1 VQLGDYLGVIQR
13 QWRLIVVCVLLAV
26 GLGALLTLRATPQY
40 AATSRLFVSTPG
52 SDTSAAYQGGLFSQ
66 QRVSS
71 YADLVT
77 GDEIAQR
84 VIDRLGLHEQ
94 ASQLSGQISANV
106 VPETVILD
114 VTVTDPNPR
123 LAQRL
128 DRAVAQEFTDY
139 ITELETPPGR
149 HRAPIKATVVDPA
162 PLPRVAVS
170 PQPLRNVG
178 LAALLGLLLGVGAA
192 VLRETLNTSV
202 RTPEDIAAA
211 SEAPILGSIAYDA
224 DAAKQPLVTSLDTH
238 APRVE
243 AFRVL
248 RTNLQFVDVDRASKL
263 FLVTSSLPGEG
274 KTTTATNLAVTLA
287 RAGQRVVLLEGDLR
301 RPKVAEYLG
310 LESVVGLTTVLVGRL
325 AMNEA
330 LQPWGRDGLVV
341 LTSGATPPNPSELLQ
356 SHSMARVLADLRR
369 RFDVIVV
376 DAPPL
381 LPVTDAALLA
391 AQADGTL
398 LVVRHGRTKR
408 EQVRGSVERVHAVG
422 GHLVGVVLNMAPHRG
437 SDAYSYGYGYGY
449 GYAPAAGRR
458 RADVPVTDPAA
469 AEPRIQPIRE
479 PYVDEVIDVR

>member
-1 VQLGDYLGVIQR
+1 VELGDYLRITRR
-13 QWRLIVVCVLLAV
+13 QWRLIVVCLLIAV
-26 GLGALLTLRATPQY
+26 GVAALLTLQVTPRY
-40 AATSRLFVSTPG
+40 ASTSRLFVSTPG

-66 QRVSS
+66 QRVAS

-84 VIDRLGLHEQ
+84 VIDKLGLHES
-94 ASQLSGQISANV
+94 ASALSSQISATV

-123 LAQRL
+123 MAQRL
-128 DRAVAQEFTDY
+128 DQAVADEFTDY
-139 ITELETPPGR
+139 ITELETPPGK

-162 PLPRVAVS
+162 PLPGSAVY
-170 PQPLRNVG
+170 PQPVRNIG
-178 LAALLGLLLGVGAA
+178 LAAIVGLLLGVGGA

-202 RTPEDIAAA
+202 RTPEDVAAA
-211 SEAPILGSIAYDA
+211 SGAPILGSIAYDA
-224 DAAKQPLVTSLDTH
+224 SAAKEPLVTGLDTH

-243 AFRVL
+243 AFRML

-287 RAGQRVVLLEGDLR
+287 RAGQRVVLVEGDLR
-301 RPKVAEYLG
+301 RPKVGEYLR
-310 LESVVGLTTVLVGRL
+310 LETVVGLTTVLVGRL
-325 AMNEA
+325 AIDDA
-330 LQPWGRDGLVV
+330 LQPWGKDGLVV

-356 SHSMARVLADLRR
+356 SQSMAQVLADLRR

-391 AQADGTL
+391 AQADGAL
-398 LVVRHGRTKR
+398 LVVRHGKTKR
-408 EQVRGSVERVHAVG
+408 EQVRGSVERLQAVG
-422 GHLVGVVLNMAPHRG
+422 GRLVGVVLNMAPQRG
-437 SDAYSYGYGYGY
+437 NDSYSYGYGYGY
-449 GYAPAAGRR
+449 GYAPASGRR
-458 RADVPVTDPAA
+458 RATGAQDGQG
-469 AEPRIQPIRE
+469 AEPPVEPARE
-479 PYVDEVIDVR
+479 PHRDEVIDVF

>member
-1 VQLGDYLGVIQR
+1 VELRDYLRVIRR
-13 QWRLIVVCVLLAV
+13 QWRLIVLCLLVAV
-26 GLGALLTLRATPQY
+26 GAAALLTLRATPQY
-40 AATSRLFVSTPG
+40 ASTSRLFVSTPG

-66 QRVSS
+66 QRVAS

-84 VIDRLGLHEQ
+84 VIDNLGLHETP
-94 ASQLSGQISANV
+94 ARLSGQISATV

-123 LAQRL
+123 MAQRL
-128 DRAVAQEFTDY
+128 DQAVADEFTDY
-139 ITELETPPGR
+139 ISELETPPGK

-162 PLPRVAVS
+162 PLPHTAVS
-170 PQPLRNVG
+170 PQPVRNVG
-178 LAALLGLLLGVGAA
+178 LAAIVGLLLGVGGA

-211 SEAPILGSIAYDA
+211 SGAPILGSIAYDA
-224 DAAKQPLVTSLDTH
+224 TAVKQPLVTNLDTH

-263 FLVTSSLPGEG
+263 FLVTSSMPGEG
-274 KTTTATNLAVTLA
+274 KTTTAVNLAVTLA
-287 RAGQRVVLLEGDLR
+287 RAGQRVVLVEADLR
-301 RPKVAEYLG
+301 RPKVGQYLR
-310 LESVVGLTTVLVGRL
+310 LETVVGLTTVLVGRL
-325 AMNEA
+325 AIDEA

-341 LTSGATPPNPSELLQ
+341 LTSGAIPPNPSELLQ
-356 SHSMARVLADLRR
+356 SRSMAQLLDDLRQ

-391 AQADGTL
+391 AQADGAL

-408 EQVRGSVERVHAVG
+408 EQVHGSVERLQAVG
-422 GHLVGVVLNMAPHRG
+422 GRLVGVVLNMAPQRG
-437 SDAYSYGYGYGY
+437 NDAHSYGYGY
-449 GYAPAAGRR
+449 GYAPASGRR
-458 RADVPVTDPAA
+458 RAAGSLPRPGV
-469 AEPRIQPIRE
+469 EPRLE
-479 PYVDEVIDVR
+479 PAQEQHLDEVIDVF

>member
-1 VQLGDYLGVIQR
+1 MELGDYLRIIRR
-13 QWRLIVVCVLLAV
+13 QWRLIVVCLLMAV
-26 GLGALLTLRATPQY
+26 GVAALLTLQVTPRY
-40 AATSRLFVSTPG
+40 ASTSRLFVSTPG

-66 QRVSS
+66 QRVAS

-84 VIDRLGLHEQ
+84 VIDKLGLH
-94 ASQLSGQISANV
+94 ASASELSSQISATV

-123 LAQRL
+123 MAQRL
-128 DRAVAQEFTDY
+128 DQAVADEFTDY
-139 ITELETPPGR
+139 ITELETPPGK

-162 PLPRVAVS
+162 PLPRAAVY
-170 PQPLRNVG
+170 PQPVRNIG
-178 LAALLGLLLGVGAA
+178 LAAIVGLLLGVGGA

-202 RTPEDIAAA
+202 RTPEDVAIA
-211 SEAPILGSIAYDA
+211 SGAPILGSIAYDA
-224 DAAKQPLVTSLDTH
+224 NAAKEPLVTGLSTH

-248 RTNLQFVDVDRASKL
+248 RTNLQFVDVDKASKL

-287 RAGQRVVLLEGDLR
+287 RAGQRVVLVEGDLR
-301 RPKVAEYLG
+301 RPKVGDYLR
-310 LESVVGLTTVLVGRL
+310 LETVVGLTTVLVGRL
-325 AMNEA
+325 AIDDA
-330 LQPWGRDGLVV
+330 LQPWGKDGLVV

-356 SHSMARVLADLRR
+356 SQSMAQVLADLRR

-391 AQADGTL
+391 AQADGAL
-398 LVVRHGRTKR
+398 LVVRHGKTKR
-408 EQVRGSVERVHAVG
+408 EQVRGSVERLQAVG
-422 GHLVGVVLNMAPHRG
+422 GRLVGVVLNMAPQRG
-437 SDAYSYGYGYGY
+437 NDSYSYGYGYGY
-449 GYAPAAGRR
+449 GYAPASGRR
-458 RADVPVTDPAA
+458 RATGAQDGQGVEPPVEPA
-469 AEPRIQPIRE
+469 RE
-479 PYVDEVIDVR
+479 PHRDEVIDVF